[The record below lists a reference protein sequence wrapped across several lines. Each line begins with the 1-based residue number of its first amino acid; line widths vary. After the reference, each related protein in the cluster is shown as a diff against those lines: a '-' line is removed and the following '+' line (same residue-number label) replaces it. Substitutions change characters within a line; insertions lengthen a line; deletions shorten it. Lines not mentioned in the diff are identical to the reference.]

1 MTVPSGLLAVMAH
14 LHFVH
19 ISPDF
24 ALPEGEGFQPS
35 PDGDT
40 NDQLPISIFLKEY

>member
-1 MTVPSGLLAVMAH
+1 MTVSSGLFAVMAH
-14 LHFVH
+14 LHVVH

-35 PDGDT
+35 PDGDI
-40 NDQLPISIFLKEY
+40 NDQLSILTLLREY